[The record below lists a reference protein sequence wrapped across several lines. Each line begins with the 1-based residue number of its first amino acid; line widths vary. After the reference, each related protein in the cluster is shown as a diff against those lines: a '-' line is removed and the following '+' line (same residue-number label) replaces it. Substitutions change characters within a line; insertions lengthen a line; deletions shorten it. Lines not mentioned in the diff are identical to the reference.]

1 MNQKKPTG
9 EDDKSVA
16 EEGTQAHHLV
26 LFDDGE
32 EDNYVFIVSDATAL
46 ECKLAAALA
55 GHFPS
60 DIVNLECF
68 GIEVRFIDLL
78 DWLADN
84 DDPRHV
90 RKPQRN

>member
-46 ECKLAAALA
+46 ECNS
-55 GHFPS
+55 PQP
-60 DIVNLECF
+60 
-68 GIEVRFIDLL
+68 LL
-78 DWLADN
+78 GTSPVTL
-84 DDPRHV
+84 
-90 RKPQRN
+90 

>member
-1 MNQKKPTG
+1 MQ
-9 EDDKSVA
+9 
-16 EEGTQAHHLV
+16 
-26 LFDDGE
+26 
-32 EDNYVFIVSDATAL
+32 
-46 ECKLAAALA
+46 LAAALA